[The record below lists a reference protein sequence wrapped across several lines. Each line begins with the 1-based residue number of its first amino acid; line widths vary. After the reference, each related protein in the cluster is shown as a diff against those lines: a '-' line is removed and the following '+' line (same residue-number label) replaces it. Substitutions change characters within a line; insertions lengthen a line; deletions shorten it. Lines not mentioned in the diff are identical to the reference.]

1 MKVLYENKI
10 KDATITYSSETYLY
24 EASNVVTIDSLET
37 WRSDDVDD
45 YLVFEVDTAGD
56 YDCIGIKNHNF
67 TSGVTITL
75 EANSS
80 DSWGSPAFSETI
92 DYREDTIFQYFT
104 APGSDY
110 AFWRIHIED
119 ATNIDLYLE
128 VGTIYLGNYLDLS
141 GMTPAHKFT
150 YNTNSTNFF
159 STSNQVFGDSR
170 LNYKEYSITYPT
182 CTNTERLE
190 IETWFNYSKN
200 LTPFFLAIWE
210 DTLTIEKPQYAVLPD
225 DALSYTYAVNNLYS
239 ITINYREVQ

>member
-24 EASNVVTIDSLET
+24 EAANVVSIDSLET

-45 YLVFEVDTAGD
+45 YLVFEVTAGSF
-56 YDCIGIKNHNF
+56 DCIGIKNHNF
-67 TSGVTITL
+67 TSDVTITL

-92 DYREDTIFQYFT
+92 DYRADTIFQYFT
-104 APGSDY
+104 APVSDY

-119 ATNIDLYLE
+119 ATNTDLYVE
-128 VGTIYLGNYLDLS
+128 MGTVYLGNYLTLS
-141 GMTPAHKFT
+141 PMTPSHKFT

-170 LNYKEYSITYPT
+170 LNYKEYSITYP
-182 CTNTERLE
+182 NVLNADRLLL
-190 IETWFNYSKN
+190 ETWFNYSKN
-200 LTPFFLAIWE
+200 VTPFFMAIWE
-210 DTLTIEKPQYAVLPD
+210 DSLTIEKPQFAVFSGD
-225 DALSYTYAVNNLYS
+225 GLSYTYSVNNLFGM
-239 ITINYREVQ
+239 TINYREVQ